1 MLERFEQFSYA
12 VSALYRYLQKIE
24 RDEMIKQGYRGSFA
38 QYLVALSRRPEGR
51 TATQLCEICD
61 KDKAAVSRAV
71 SDMEE
76 KGLIVRES
84 ARGDSM
90 YRARLLLTE
99 EGRRAADFVCE
110 RASRAVMAA
119 GRGLSEENRKIF
131 YASMEIIAGNL
142 ANISKEGIPQE

>member
-1 MLERFEQFSYA
+1 MLKRFEQFSYA

-24 RDEMIKQGYRGSFA
+24 RDEMIEQGYRSSFA
-38 QYLVALSRRPEGR
+38 QYLVALSRRPEGI
-51 TATQLCEICD
+51 TATQLREICD
-61 KDKAAVSRAV
+61 KDKSAVSRV
-71 SDMEE
+71 VYDMEE

-99 EGRRAADFVCE
+99 EGRRVADFVCK